1 MSLNN
6 FTFLT
11 FFSHTIST
19 FAFNT
24 KTIQMKK
31 NIFNLLIIV
40 ATGIALV
47 GCKKNAEEVTT
58 TKTETAMLAEHGDDK
73 YTVNLGESTIEW
85 QGFKPTGSHKGTINI
100 ASGTFTTHEGEIQS
114 GSFEI
119 DMNSIKESEGS
130 ARLEGHLKSADFF
143 DVEKFPTASFEVTGL
158 ETKDGNSMLSGN
170 LTLKDATNNVTFPV
184 TVTNEADVLTVSSE
198 VFTIDRSKWNVR
210 YGSKSFFDDLKDK
223 FINDDIELKI
233 TVKANKVM

>member
-1 MSLNN
+1 M
-6 FTFLT
+6 
-11 FFSHTIST
+11 
-19 FAFNT
+19 
-24 KTIQMKK
+24 
-31 NIFNLLIIV
+31 IV

-47 GCKKNAEEVTT
+47 GCKNKTEEATT
-58 TKTETAMLAEHGDDK
+58 TNTETAMVAEHDAVTYD
-73 YTVNLGESTIEW
+73 VNLEESTIEW

-100 ASGTFTTHEGEIQS
+100 TS
-114 GSFEI
+114 GSFTINEGSIQGGSFVI

-143 DVEKFPTASFEVTGL
+143 EVENYPNANFEITGL
-158 ETKDGNSMLSGN
+158 EEKDGNTMLSGN

-184 TVTNEADVLTVSSE
+184 TVTNEADVLTVSSD
-198 VFTIDRSKWNVR
+198 VFKIDRSKWNVK

-233 TVKANKVM
+233 SVKAKKS

>member
-1 MSLNN
+1 M
-6 FTFLT
+6 
-11 FFSHTIST
+11 
-19 FAFNT
+19 
-24 KTIQMKK
+24 
-31 NIFNLLIIV
+31 IV

-47 GCKKNAEEVTT
+47 GCKNKTEEATT
-58 TKTETAMLAEHGDDK
+58 TNTETAMVAEHDAVTYD
-73 YTVNLGESTIEW
+73 VNLEESTIEW

-100 ASGTFTTHEGEIQS
+100 TS
-114 GSFEI
+114 GSFTINEGSIQGGSFVI

-143 DVEKFPTASFEVTGL
+143 EVENYPNANFEITGL
-158 ETKDGNSMLSGN
+158 EEKDGNTMLSGN

-184 TVTNEADVLTVSSE
+184 TVTNEADVLTVSSD
-198 VFTIDRSKWNVR
+198 VFKIDRSKWNVK

-233 TVKANKVM
+233 SVMAKKS

>member
-1 MSLNN
+1 
-6 FTFLT
+6 
-11 FFSHTIST
+11 
-19 FAFNT
+19 
-24 KTIQMKK
+24 MKK
-31 NIFNLLIIV
+31 NIFSILMIV

-47 GCKKNAEEVTT
+47 GCKNKTEEATT
-58 TKTETAMLAEHGDDK
+58 TNTETAMVAEHDAVTYD
-73 YTVNLGESTIEW
+73 VNLEESTIEW

-100 ASGTFTTHEGEIQS
+100 TS
-114 GSFEI
+114 GSFTINEGSIQGGSFVI

-143 DVEKFPTASFEVTGL
+143 EVENYPNANFEITGL
-158 ETKDGNSMLSGN
+158 EEKDGNTMLSGN

-184 TVTNEADVLTVSSE
+184 TVTNEADVLTVSSD
-198 VFTIDRSKWNVR
+198 VFKIDRSKWNVK

-233 TVKANKVM
+233 SVMAKKS